1 MLHGAGIFTNI
12 CPKNHPNVG
21 KYTIHGAYGHF
32 QTRQSHINMCIY
44 IYIIYIYILRS
55 SAIPLGQVLQ
65 QHGPNAAADLLIP
78 GGKSRKQAFV
88 GTGLPP
94 FPLGVGNQ
102 FIPFKLVAEPQSWR
116 PHVQAN

>member
-1 MLHGAGIFTNI
+1 MSVCVLFVLLCEERGVKKQCHSIGPGAT
-12 CPKNHPNVG
+12 
-21 KYTIHGAYGHF
+21 
-32 QTRQSHINMCIY
+32 
-44 IYIIYIYILRS
+44 
-55 SAIPLGQVLQ
+55 Q

-102 FIPFKLVAEPQSWR
+102 FIPFKYIYICTYLQ
-116 PHVQAN
+116 